1 MFLLR
6 RCVLIK
12 ENFTKEQL
20 ESVLRKINWAQQ
32 ILDSARDSSDDLQV
46 IDILSGVS
54 FIMDSA
60 YDDAENLYRSLR

>member
-1 MFLLR
+1 M
-6 RCVLIK
+6 K
-12 ENFTKEQL
+12 ENFTKEKL

-60 YDDAENLYRSLR
+60 SDDAENLYRSLR

>member
-1 MFLLR
+1 M
-6 RCVLIK
+6 K
-12 ENFTKEQL
+12 ENFTKEKL

-32 ILDSARDSSDDLQV
+32 ILDSARDSSDDLQM

-60 YDDAENLYRSLR
+60 SDDAENLYRSLR

>member
-1 MFLLR
+1 M
-6 RCVLIK
+6 K
-12 ENFTKEQL
+12 ENFTKEKL

-32 ILDSARDSSDDLQV
+32 ILDSARDSSDDLQM

-60 YDDAENLYRSLR
+60 SDDAENLYRSLH